1 MQERRK
7 TQRWQVNKKAKIK
20 LEGGFCEA
28 VCQIKDINFKG
39 MQVILKIKLALD
51 SYVKFS
57 LILSEGVSFNAKAW
71 VAWHKQVEGHNTY
84 GLYFNDLMDSDKEK
98 IYKFVYDSVPMEIL
112 KAGENGVVKR
122 EGGEN
127 MEDRRI
133 FQRFNVRLPATLL
146 DLNSGLE
153 IQAETSDVSAKGIGL
168 ALRQELRVN
177 TPLEAWLQIP
187 DKGEPF
193 YARGLAVW
201 SSREGEAGYRI
212 GMDLERADLMGLSR
226 ILRV

>member
-7 TQRWQVNKKAKIK
+7 LSRWQVNKKAKIK
-20 LEGGFCEA
+20 LDGALSEVA
-28 VCQIKDINFKG
+28 CQIKDINFKG
-39 MQVILKIKLALD
+39 MQVILNLKLALD
-51 SYVKFS
+51 TYVKFD
-57 LILSEGVSFNAKAW
+57 LTLSEGVSIRAKAW
-71 VAWHKQVEGHNTY
+71 VAWHKQVEGYNTY
-84 GLYFNDLMDSDKEK
+84 GLYFTDLLDPDKEK
-98 IYKFVYDSVPMEIL
+98 IYKFVYDSVPMEII
-112 KAGENGVVKR
+112 KGGESSLAKK

-146 DLNSGLE
+146 DLNSGVE
-153 IQAETSDVSAKGIGL
+153 MQAETSDISAKGLGL
-168 ALRQELRVN
+168 ALKQELKVN
-177 TPLEAWLQIP
+177 TPLEAWLHVP
-187 DKGEPF
+187 DKGEPL

-201 SSREGEAGYRI
+201 SGRDGDGYRI